1 MSSKKKIAI
10 AAGVLVGLGAIAT
23 VAAQQHR
30 GWEHG
35 GRGGMGRGDHM
46 GMGMGDGDM
55 RGRGWFNRSLTKDEH
70 DTRTRER
77 FARLDKNGDG
87 FIDAAEIEASFAD
100 RQGRGGWMRGRG
112 SQGGPGGQTAQPG
125 QRMLD
130 RFDTNKDGKVTK
142 DEFQAHVKKRFAEM
156 DLNNDGKISDDDLP
170 PMMRGRNVLAGEG
183 AGQGPGMGGG
193 MGRGGRGGHGG
204 GMGWLRGAD
213 ANKDGAITLD
223 EALAAA
229 TKEFDRFD
237 RNKDGTIDTADFEAM
252 RKEMADYRVKRFI
265 HNFGADKDGK
275 VSKDQFFAKANE
287 RFAQMDRNNDG
298 TISRDEMP
306 GRRGMMGRGG
316 MHGGMG
322 GDGPMGGPGMG
333 PGMGQG
339 MGGRG
344 GMGGPGMGGPATP
357 PSEPKKN

>member
-30 GWEHG
+30 GWDHG
-35 GRGGMGRGDHM
+35 GRGGHGMGRGDHM
-46 GMGMGDGDM
+46 GQGMGDGDM
-55 RGRGWFNRSLTKDEH
+55 RGRGWFNRSLTKDAH

-77 FARLDKNGDG
+77 FAALDKNSDG
-87 FIDAAEIEASFAD
+87 FIDAAEIEASFTD

-112 SQGGPGGQTAQPG
+112 GEGRQAGQPG
-125 QRMLD
+125 QRMLQ
-130 RFDTNKDGKVTK
+130 RFDDNKDGKVTK
-142 DEFQAHVKKRFAEM
+142 DEFQAHVKKRFAQM
-156 DLNNDGKISDDDLP
+156 DLNNDGKISDEDLP

-183 AGQGPGMGGG
+183 QGAG
-193 MGRGGRGGHGG
+193 MGRGGRGGMGGPGGGQG

-213 ANKDGAITLD
+213 ANKDGSITLD
-223 EALAAA
+223 EAVAAA

-237 RNKDGTIDTADFEAM
+237 RSKDGTVDTADFDALK
-252 RKEMADYRVKRFI
+252 KEMTDYRVKRFV

-287 RFAQMDRNNDG
+287 RFASMDRNSDG

-306 GRRGMMGRGG
+306 GRRGMMG
-316 MHGGMG
+316 HGGKG
-322 GDGPMGGPGMG
+322 GDGHM
-333 PGMGQG
+333 
-339 MGGRG
+339 GRG
-344 GMGGPGMGGPATP
+344 GMGGPGMGGPGMGAP
-357 PSEPKKN
+357 GAAPSEPKKN